1 MRSTLFI
8 LSVILGGAIALSLN
22 GCASVDRMVCYGNG
36 TCDRNP
42 KYADQPNQQLVN
54 TQSQTIITN
63 NGVYLI
69 TRDTQ
74 GSVNAVI
81 QTSKGK

>member
-1 MRSTLFI
+1 MKKFI
-8 LSVILGGAIALSLN
+8 LLASILVT
-22 GCASVDRMVCYGNG
+22 GCSTVDRMVCYGNG
-36 TCDRNP
+36 TCDLNP
-42 KYADQPNQQLVN
+42 KYADQPNQPLVN
-54 TQSQTIITN
+54 TASQTIITN
-63 NGVYLI
+63 NGTYLI